1 MYFYEVILDNN
12 FDILVDCCQYNY
24 GNKVLLLLSITSM
37 LLFTLFDNQGEGWL
51 FTIFGAI
58 IILFLIIDL
67 GVFNKKAHKISTKSA
82 FYQSVFWVVIS
93 VAFGYLIYKYDGG
106 SQASLEYFSAYLT
119 EYALSVDNIFVI
131 LLILRYFKVEEEY
144 YHNILFWGI
153 LGAIVFRA
161 IFIFVGALLIS
172 KFYWILYIFG
182 VFLVYSGI
190 KIFFEGDDDEMDPGK
205 NPILRW
211 SRKHLP
217 ITKSN
222 FGGQFI
228 VRRNSKILFTPL
240 FLVIILVE
248 TTDLIFAV
256 DSIPAAFAITTN
268 EFLIYTSNIF
278 AILGLRAKFFLLAGI
293 IDRFYLLQKGLSFI
307 LIFIGAKMLLEIFE
321 IHVPISVSFSVI
333 IVTLTASIVFSLIFP
348 RKKVSAETEEKL

>member
-1 MYFYEVILDNN
+1 
-12 FDILVDCCQYNY
+12 
-24 GNKVLLLLSITSM
+24 M
-37 LLFTLFDNQGEGWL
+37 LLFKIFENQGEGWL
-51 FTIFGAI
+51 FGLFGAI
-58 IILFLIIDL
+58 IVLFLIIDL
-67 GVFNKKAHKISTKSA
+67 GVFNKKAHIVSTRSA
-82 FYQSVFWVVIS
+82 LLQSIFWVVIS
-93 VAFGYLIYKYDGG
+93 VGFGYLIYRYDGG
-106 SQASLEYFSAYLT
+106 PQPALEFFSAYLT

-131 LLILRYFKVEEEY
+131 LLILRYFKVEEEH

-190 KIFFEGDDDEMDPGK
+190 KIFFEGEEDEMDPGK
-205 NPILRW
+205 NPILKW
-211 SRKHLP
+211 SRKHLRV
-217 ITKSN
+217 TQST
-222 FGGQFI
+222 FGGRFM
-228 VRRNSKILFTPL
+228 VRRSGKILCTPL

-268 EFLIYTSNIF
+268 EFLISTSNIF

-293 IDRFYLLQKGLSFI
+293 IDRFYLLQKGLAFI

-321 IHVPISVSFSVI
+321 IHVPISWSFTVI
-333 IVTLTASIVFSLIFP
+333 ILTLTLSIVFSLIFP
-348 RKKVSAETEEKL
+348 KVKED